1 MVYTL
6 FENQQIA
13 ENCRIV
19 EINYLEKLPD
29 LPDAERKT
37 IEKCLYSKK

>member
-1 MVYTL
+1 MVYTF

-19 EINYLEKLPD
+19 EINYREKLPD
-29 LPDAERKT
+29 LPDVGRKT
-37 IEKCLYSKK
+37 IEK